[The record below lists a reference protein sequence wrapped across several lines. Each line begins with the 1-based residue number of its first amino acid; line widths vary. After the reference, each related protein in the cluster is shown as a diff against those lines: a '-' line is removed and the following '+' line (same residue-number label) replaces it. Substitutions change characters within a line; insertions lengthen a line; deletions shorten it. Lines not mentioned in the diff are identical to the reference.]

1 MSVVSLTF
9 LCYISGRVSFMASH
23 SRRQGHCA
31 AESQKQESLD
41 SVSFVGGDDADA
53 DDADDAADGGG
64 LFQEHSCCLE
74 LDSADEDAAL
84 SEDLNQEQCR
94 LSIGLNDY
102 GFVA

>member
-9 LCYISGRVSFMASH
+9 LCYISGRMLFMASH
-23 SRRQGHCA
+23 SQRQGHCA
-31 AESQKQESLD
+31 VESQKQESLD
-41 SVSFVGGDDADA
+41 SVSSVGGDDDA
-53 DDADDAADGGG
+53 DDDDAADGGG

-74 LDSADEDAAL
+74 LDSADEDASL

-94 LSIGLNDY
+94 LSVGLNDY

>member
-9 LCYISGRVSFMASH
+9 LCYISGRMLFMASH
-23 SRRQGHCA
+23 SQRQGHCA
-31 AESQKQESLD
+31 VESQKQESLD
-41 SVSFVGGDDADA
+41 SVSCVGG
-53 DDADDAADGGG
+53 DDAADGGG

-94 LSIGLNDY
+94 LSVGLNDY

>member
-9 LCYISGRVSFMASH
+9 LSYISGRVSFMASH

-31 AESQKQESLD
+31 VESQKQESLD
-41 SVSFVGGDDADA
+41 SVSCVGGDDADA
-53 DDADDAADGGG
+53 DDAADGGG
-64 LFQEHSCCLE
+64 LYQEHSCCLE

-94 LSIGLNDY
+94 LSVGLNEY

>member
-9 LCYISGRVSFMASH
+9 LCYISGRMLFMASL
-23 SRRQGHCA
+23 SQRQGHCA
-31 AESQKQESLD
+31 VESQKQESLD
-41 SVSFVGGDDADA
+41 SVSCVDGDDD
-53 DDADDAADGGG
+53 DDAAADGGG

-94 LSIGLNDY
+94 LSLGLNDY

>member
-1 MSVVSLTF
+1 MSLQKIEERMSVLVAAMEALLPQMSSVEEQRLQGY
-9 LCYISGRVSFMASH
+9 CHSPSH
-23 SRRQGHCA
+23 QQQRL
-31 AESQKQESLD
+31 E
-41 SVSFVGGDDADA
+41 
-53 DDADDAADGGG
+53 
-64 LFQEHSCCLE
+64 QEHSCCLE